1 MAKQVTVEIEVNSS
15 QVDKTVQ
22 KLGQLKDLGRGLKIQ
37 YDIDGK
43 PIDVAIDKSLNLQ
56 KQVKILTAEL
66 RRTKEGTAE
75 FQLLSTKLG
84 DAQDQLAKTTAKSK
98 DLFTSLSMIPG
109 PIGQFF
115 SQLQG
120 GIELLKTFSSF
131 TFKDLSFQF
140 KETAN
145 DIADIGKNLGG
156 IDSNVID
163 DVSKS
168 TDNLGDSFKS
178 TATTAGSLT
187 NAIQSSQDKWVNYD
201 KAVGDLQKSTGALI
215 TQYPKMINGVE
226 VMTDAIRMSDGSIR
240 SLSQSELLAI
250 NSGKALTITT
260 EGLVVAEKAATFWT
274 TTLGTTIKTVL
285 ISTGVLA
292 AIVVIGELV
301 AMLYRYVSGTEDAEA
316 ATRGLTGALEEQQRV
331 LQNDLDAIDMAN
343 KANITR
349 AKIAGKTE
357 EEINKIA
364 IQGGQERLDALREYD
379 KQLFNDQQ
387 LLTKNTKISAEDRE
401 KLSKDINDKILKN
414 GQDITKQILGNEQ
427 LRLDEQLR
435 VAEKGREDSKKI
447 QEKKVDDTKV
457 ANDMLLELNKNNALA
472 SISDERKRQYRE
484 LELQAA
490 TEVDKVNALKVSEEK
505 KGELRNQIFLKY
517 SKKQIDL
524 KNKFD
529 EEDLKKIQEQGQKVA
544 DYASKLEEIRIAAI
558 EDANLKE
565 EEQRRNK
572 FSNDIK
578 DLDKALKDKL
588 LSQEQYNT
596 AVINL
601 QKGLDND
608 IIKIND
614 DKKKKEKD
622 DNLKK
627 LDDDLKFLQIT
638 NEANKNSFG
647 AYWKGREE
655 LLMKAKERELSE
667 VEAGSDKA
675 LAIEKK
681 YATLS
686 KQLQQEKYQ
695 AILGYV
701 GQGLSAA
708 SNIIA
713 QSQQVSQLAMQNE
726 LDAVKGSAEEQ
737 DKIKEKYFEK
747 NKKTQIAQAI
757 ISTLQSAISAFSS
770 LAVIPVVGPALGAAA
785 AAAAL
790 IFGYKQ
796 VDQIKKQQYQSS
808 TAGGDAAEAA
818 KPAMANY
825 GRSYE
830 SGGMIGGK
838 RHAEGGTM
846 IEAERGE
853 AIMTRGAV
861 TMFAPMLSMMNQMGG
876 GTSFAP
882 SLTTTSYDKPNVTT
896 PSQDQAPIIVKSYV
910 VSNELTSEQNKQA
923 RLKDLSTL

>member
-1 MAKQVTVEIEVNSS
+1 MAKQVTVEIEVDSS

-22 KLGQLKDLGRGLKIQ
+22 KLGQLKDLGKGLKIQ
-37 YDIDGK
+37 YDIDGR
-43 PIDVAIDKSLNLQ
+43 PIDVAIDKTFNLQ

-84 DAQDQLAKTTAKSK
+84 DAQDQLSKTTAKSK

-109 PIGQFF
+109 PVGQFF

-131 TFKDLSFQF
+131 TFKDLRFQF

-145 DIADIGKNLGG
+145 DIADIGKNITEAKSAAEAPISGG
-156 IDSNVID
+156 GAGGGAGAAGAGAAAGVAAGNAANQTRRFGEETANLIKGLDKLEESQKNV
-163 DVSKS
+163 
-168 TDNLGDSFKS
+168 
-178 TATTAGSLT
+178 TTRIVKG
-187 NAIQSSQDKWVNYD
+187 NAEIKIGE
-201 KAVGDLQKSTGALI
+201 A
-215 TQYPKMINGVE
+215 QY
-226 VMTDAIRMSDGSIR
+226 RR
-240 SLSQSELLAI
+240 LSQAELSAVT
-250 NSGKALTITT
+250 SGRALTVTT

-292 AIVVIGELV
+292 AIVVIGELI
-301 AMLYRYVSGTEDAEA
+301 ALIYRWATSTEEADA
-316 ATRGLTGALEEQQRV
+316 ATRSLTGALEEQQRV
-331 LQNDLDAIDMAN
+331 LENDLTALDMSN
-343 KANITR
+343 KALITR
-349 AKIAGKTE
+349 AKIAGKSE
-357 EEINKIA
+357 EEITKLTLKS
-364 IQGGQERLDALREYD
+364 GQDRLDALRDYD
-379 KQLFNDQQ
+379 NQLYKLQDD
-387 LLTKNTKISAEDRE
+387 LKKNTKISGEDRV
-401 KLSKDINDKILKN
+401 KLTKDINDKILKS
-414 GQDITKQILGNEQ
+414 GQDITKQILSNEQ
-427 LRLDEQLR
+427 TRLDEQLR
-435 VAEKGREDSKKI
+435 VTEKGREADKKV
-447 QEKKVDDTKV
+447 QEKKLDDTKQG
-457 ANDMLLELNKNNALA
+457 LLLLTELEQNNAVLRESEAQKRDQVELGNAKKNEETKIKNLEISKELEGKLLLQVSEKYELKLKELNKKYD
-472 SISDERKRQYRE
+472 DER
-484 LELQAA
+484 
-490 TEVDKVNALKVSEEK
+490 T
-505 KGELRNQIFLKY
+505 
-517 SKKQIDL
+517 KKQ
-524 KNKFD
+524 
-529 EEDLKKIQEQGQKVA
+529 EEQGQKVA
-544 DYASKLEEIRIAAI
+544 DYAGKLEDLRIAAI

-565 EEQRRNK
+565 VEQRRNK
-572 FSNDIK
+572 YSDDLK

-588 LSQEQYNT
+588 ITQEQYNVAT
-596 AVINL
+596 LNL
-601 QKGLDND
+601 EKALSND
-608 IIKIND
+608 LKKLED
-614 DKKKKEKD
+614 DKKKKEQD

-655 LLMKAKERELSE
+655 LLMKAKERELLE

-737 DKIKEKYFEK
+737 DKIKAKYFEK

-910 VSNELTSEQNKQA
+910 VSSDMTSSQEKNA